1 VLRAT
6 ASTSLAALAA
16 LAAVA
21 CGGGDDGSTT
31 AGLPSGCEPVEA
43 PAPKP
48 GGLEPPH
55 TKLSRGEDVS
65 AVVDTSCGVFTIA
78 LDTAN
83 FPKTASSFVN
93 LADEG
98 FYDGTSFSYVD
109 GSVVQGGDP
118 TGDRTGGP
126 GYSVDESVPF
136 DTEYTRGTVAMAKT
150 EVEPTGRSGS
160 QFFVVYAADAGLQPQ
175 FAVLGRVTEGMDV
188 IDRISQ
194 LYEPGSDS
202 GAPSAPVVIDSVTLD
217 HG

>member
-1 VLRAT
+1 MLRAT
-6 ASTSLAALAA
+6 AAAALASLAA

-21 CGGGDDGSTT
+21 CGGGDESSTT
-31 AGLPSGCEPVEA
+31 AGLPSGCEAVEA

-55 TKLSRGEDVS
+55 TQLSRGDDVS

-150 EVEPTGRSGS
+150 EVEPSGRSGS

-175 FAVLGRVTEGMDV
+175 FAVLGKVTNGMDV
-188 IDRISQ
+188 IDRIAE

-202 GAPSAPVVIDSVTLD
+202 GAPSAPVVIDSLTLD
-217 HG
+217 RG